1 MKPSIYLRRFLIAA
15 VMLAALLLSFTAL
28 AEANRAIT
36 LEADETVVYVGKKI
50 KITPAVEN
58 LTDEAPKKTTLV
70 WSTSD
75 PKVAK
80 VTGGQVT
87 GVATGKA
94 VISCHA
100 KDDETIAASL
110 TVEVRQAVKSIV
122 MEQKTASLLLGTDA
136 EKPKPY

>member
-15 VMLAALLLSFTAL
+15 VLLAALLLSFTAL

-58 LTDEAPKKTTLV
+58 LTDEVPKKTTLV

-87 GVATGKA
+87 GVAP
-94 VISCHA
+94 
-100 KDDETIAASL
+100 
-110 TVEVRQAVKSIV
+110 RQGGY
-122 MEQKTASLLLGTDA
+122 LLPCQG
-136 EKPKPY
+136 